1 LRTIASSKDLLGLTE
16 WQNKQEKL
24 FNRYLVLSQNLL
36 DFSTIAAGYSA
47 HVTPP
52 RVTSQ
57 TQVENSPMRLVRA
70 LKFLFLLLLAVL
82 LFGGEVGESAC
93 LVDDISND
101 YILAPASPVLQLV
114 QRAPAHLIFQGSFK
128 VADELTLK
136 LAVIPSGE
144 ASRSSASDLLRLL
157 SIQRK

>member
-1 LRTIASSKDLLGLTE
+1 
-16 WQNKQEKL
+16 
-24 FNRYLVLSQNLL
+24 
-36 DFSTIAAGYSA
+36 
-47 HVTPP
+47 
-52 RVTSQ
+52 
-57 TQVENSPMRLVRA
+57 MRLVRA
-70 LKFLFLLLLAVL
+70 LKFLFLLLLAVPV
-82 LFGGEVGESAC
+82 FGGEVVESAC

-101 YILAPASPVLQLV
+101 YILGPASPVHQLV
-114 QRAPAHLIFQGSFK
+114 QRAPAHVILQGSFK